1 MRKISLNLHFDKC
14 TKIYSYCI
22 DTSNKI
28 IVYTLKNS
36 GTQHVYI
43 RVGQLPGVPMRY
55 DALITSYIRIPVW
68 YIVGALHTLACV
80 DISVPIPAAGTPDLP
95 LLHMLV
101 TNING
106 SDLGSGDVI
115 QPYRGPAPP
124 DHLNH
129 TYIFLLYSQKLVH
142 SENETRDYLTEG
154 CSARLSGR

>member
-1 MRKISLNLHFDKC
+1 
-14 TKIYSYCI
+14 
-22 DTSNKI
+22 
-28 IVYTLKNS
+28 
-36 GTQHVYI
+36 
-43 RVGQLPGVPMRY
+43 MRY

>member
-1 MRKISLNLHFDKC
+1 VRKISLNLHFDKC

>member
-1 MRKISLNLHFDKC
+1 MHILAWGNC
-14 TKIYSYCI
+14 PACPCVT
-22 DTSNKI
+22 T
-28 IVYTLKNS
+28 
-36 GTQHVYI
+36 
-43 RVGQLPGVPMRY
+43 
-55 DALITSYIRIPVW
+55 ALITSYIRIPVW